1 MAATDEGN
9 GMSRFVVLAFAA
21 LLALAAPAAAANKPT
36 LTIYTYDAFAADYG
50 PGPGLKAGFEK
61 TCGCTVAFIATDSS
75 IGALRRVQLEGGT
88 SKADIVLGLDTS
100 LSGEA
105 RATGLFAPH
114 GLTFDK
120 LSLPTP
126 WTDPDFAPV
135 DFGYFAFVY
144 DKTKVATPP
153 KSFDDLIDEPP
164 SFKIVLE
171 DPRSDTPGLGL
182 VLWIKAAY
190 GDKAEAIWSGLKP
203 HIATMA
209 RSWSDAYGLFLKGE
223 ADMALSYTTSPAY
236 HAIAENN
243 PNYAFADFAEGFYP
257 QVEIAGILKSS
268 THQDLAKQ
276 FLAWLATPDA
286 QAVIPTTNWMYPLTG
301 PVPDGFPPAPAK
313 VLMLDEAQITA
324 NNAAWIEE
332 ALAAIR

>member
-1 MAATDEGN
+1 MLRLA
-9 GMSRFVVLAFAA
+9 SFAFAA
-21 LLALAAPAAAANKPT
+21 VLSLTAVAVAEDKPT

-61 TCGCTVAFIATDSS
+61 TCGCTLNFVAADSS
-75 IGALRRVQLEGGT
+75 IGALRKVQLEGT
-88 SKADIVLGLDTS
+88 TTAADIVLGLDTS
-100 LSGEA
+100 LAGEA

-114 GLTFDK
+114 GLTLDK
-120 LSLPTP
+120 LSLPAA

-144 DKTKVATPP
+144 DKTKVKTPP
-153 KSFDDLIDEPP
+153 TSFEELIKEPA

-190 GDKAEAIWSGLKP
+190 GDKAPEIWAGLKP

-236 HAIAENN
+236 HAVAENN
-243 PNYAFADFAEGFYP
+243 PNYGYAEFSEGFYP
-257 QVEIAGILKSS
+257 QIEIAGVLKSS
-268 THQDLAKQ
+268 KHQDLAKQ
-276 FLAWLATPDA
+276 FLSWLVTPDA
-286 QAVIPTTNWMYPLTG
+286 QGIIPTTNWMYPVTVVGDKLPG
-301 PVPDGFPPAPAK
+301 AFPPAPAK
-313 VLMLDEAQITA
+313 VLSLDEATITA
-324 NNAAWIEE
+324 KKSAWIDE

>member
-1 MAATDEGN
+1 MLRLA
-9 GMSRFVVLAFAA
+9 SFAFAA
-21 LLALAAPAAAANKPT
+21 VLSLTAAAVAEDKPT

-61 TCGCTVAFIATDSS
+61 TCGCTVNFVAADSS
-75 IGALRRVQLEGGT
+75 IGALRKVQLEGAT
-88 SKADIVLGLDTS
+88 TAADIVLGLDTS
-100 LSGEA
+100 LTGEA

-120 LSLPTP
+120 LSLPAA

-144 DKTKVATPP
+144 DKTKVKTPP
-153 KSFDDLIDEPP
+153 TSFEELIKEPA
-164 SFKIVLE
+164 SFKVVLE

-190 GDKAEAIWSGLKP
+190 GDKAPEIWAGLKP

-236 HAIAENN
+236 HAVAEHNQ
-243 PNYAFADFAEGFYP
+243 NYGYADFSEGFYP
-257 QVEIAGILKSS
+257 QIEIAGILKSS
-268 THQDLAKQ
+268 KHQELARQ
-276 FLAWLATPDA
+276 FLSWLVTPDA
-286 QAVIPTTNWMYPLTG
+286 QGIIPTTNWMYPVTAVGDKL
-301 PVPDGFPPAPAK
+301 PSAFPPAPAK
-313 VLMLDEAQITA
+313 VLSLDEATITA
-324 NNAAWIEE
+324 QKSAWIDE

>member
-1 MAATDEGN
+1 MVRST
-9 GMSRFVVLAFAA
+9 
-21 LLALAAPAAAANKPT
+21 LLALAVVAGFAAPAAAADTPT

-61 TCGCTVAFIATDSS
+61 ICGCTLNFVAADSS
-75 IGALRRVQLEGGT
+75 IGALRKVQLEGAST
-88 SKADIVLGLDTS
+88 KADIVLGLDTS
-100 LSGEA
+100 LAGEA

-120 LSLPTP
+120 LTLPSA

-144 DKTKVATPP
+144 DKTKVANPP
-153 KSFDDLIDEPP
+153 TSFAALAAEPDN
-164 SFKIVLE
+164 FKIALE

-190 GDKAEAIWSGLKP
+190 GDKAADVWRGLKP

-209 RSWSDAYGLFLKGE
+209 QNWSDAYGLFLKGE
-223 ADMALSYTTSPAY
+223 TDMALSYTTSPAY
-236 HAIAENN
+236 HAVAEKN
-243 PNYAFADFAEGFYP
+243 PNYAYADFSEGFYP
-257 QVEIAGILKSS
+257 QIEIAGILKSS
-268 THQDLAKQ
+268 AQQDLAKK
-276 FLAWLATPDA
+276 FLGWLTTPDA
-286 QAVIPTTNWMYPLTG
+286 QAVIPTTNWMYPVTSVGDAL
-301 PVPDGFPPAPAK
+301 PSAFPALPTK
-313 VLMLDEAQITA
+313 VLSLDEATITA
-324 NNAAWIEE
+324 QKSAWIDE

>member
-1 MAATDEGN
+1 MYRSAILALAA
-9 GMSRFVVLAFAA
+9 V
-21 LLALAAPAAAANKPT
+21 LALAAPAAAEDKPT

-61 TCGCTVAFIATDSS
+61 TCACTVNFVGTDSS
-75 IGALRRVQLEGGT
+75 IGALRRVQLEGAGT
-88 SKADIVLGLDTS
+88 KADILLGLDTS

-114 GLTFDK
+114 GLTLDK
-120 LSLPTP
+120 LTLPKP

-144 DKTKVATPP
+144 DKTKVKTPP
-153 KSFDDLIDEPP
+153 TSFEELIKEPQ

-190 GDKAEAIWSGLKP
+190 GDKAPEIWKGLKP
-203 HIATMA
+203 HVVTMA
-209 RSWSDAYGLFLKGE
+209 QSWSDAYGLFLKGD

-236 HAIAENN
+236 HAVAENN
-243 PNYAFADFAEGFYP
+243 PGYGYAEFTEGFYP
-257 QVEIAGILKSS
+257 QIEIAGVLKSS
-268 THQDLAKQ
+268 PHQDLARQ
-276 FLAWLATPDA
+276 FLGWLAGPEA
-286 QAVIPTTNWMYPLTG
+286 QAVIPTTNWMYPVSDVGTAL
-301 PVPDGFPPAPAK
+301 PAAFPAQPAK
-313 VLMLDEAQITA
+313 VLALDEATITA
-324 NNAAWIEE
+324 SKQVWIDE
-332 ALAAIR
+332 ALAALR